1 MNNPIPN
8 SNMWVTCESMDALM
22 HRLEN
27 STSDPKELTLIM
39 HGAMLALNCAHYIVE
54 QELVKETV

>member
-1 MNNPIPN
+1 
-8 SNMWVTCESMDALM
+8 M